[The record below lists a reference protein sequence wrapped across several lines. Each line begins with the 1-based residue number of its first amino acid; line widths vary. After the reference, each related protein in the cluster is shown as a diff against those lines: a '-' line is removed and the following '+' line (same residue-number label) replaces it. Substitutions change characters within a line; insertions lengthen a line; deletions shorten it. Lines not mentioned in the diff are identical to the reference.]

1 MKLAVDVKVT
11 GGRGGLDLGFAQD
24 AKSLRDAI
32 NEAVVRQTDETKNR
46 VRAHVLGA
54 MGTRAAFTIRSK
66 VGLDRRAGADEGSV
80 VGVVSSNWK
89 RRTSRGRVYV
99 LDVFENGAIIL
110 PRGEKYLAIPL
121 PAAGKDRKGR
131 KLTPVEW
138 EAENN
143 QDLQFVPRKGGR
155 APLLVAQASRLRR
168 NGRAGFTRR
177 RGTAA
182 PRYRTTIPIFV
193 LVRSTRIQKR
203 LNVGPIK
210 ADADE
215 RFAEKVIISMAKRG
229 IGD

>member
-1 MKLAVDVKVT
+1 MRLAVDVTVS

-24 AKSLRDAI
+24 AESLRDAI
-32 NEAVVRQTDETKNR
+32 NEAVVRQTDETKSR

-54 MGTRAAFTIRSK
+54 MGTRAAFTIRSEA
-66 VGLDRRAGADEGSV
+66 GLDRRAGADLGSV
-80 VGVVSSNWK
+80 VGVVYSKW
-89 RRTSRGRVYV
+89 RRKTPQGRIYV
-99 LDVFENGAIIL
+99 LDVFESGAIIR
-110 PRGEKYLAIPL
+110 PRGDRYLAIPL
-121 PAAGKDRKGR
+121 PAAGKTRKGR
-131 KLTPVEW
+131 KMTPVEW

-143 QDLQFVPRKGGR
+143 QELQFVPRKGGR

-168 NGRAGFTRR
+168 TGLAGFTRR
-177 RGTAA
+177 RGAKA
-182 PRYRTTIPIFV
+182 SYRTTIPIFV

-203 LNVGPIK
+203 LNLGPIK